1 MQENSLKKV
10 GLRVPAFF
18 GKVMIT
24 LQHLQIRIDW
34 PQTFQMQGTSALSH
48 LQIRIDWPQRLQM
61 QEAAAKIGSADPL
74 SCCAA
79 ADGAF
84 AANPAGRGP
93 GGRELWR
100 PQPPGIPSILICRC
114 DRALRCRSTGV
125 KHLPTRGQER
135 QTKASRIKT
144 NSQYPRR
151 KLCQAQI
158 HCNLVA
164 IYDNFV
170 AF

>member
-48 LQIRIDWPQRLQM
+48 LQIRIDWLQRLQM

-79 ADGAF
+79 ADGVF
-84 AANPAGRGP
+84 AANPCHLRLVGKMATGRTT
-93 GGRELWR
+93 GRFDFKEYR
-100 PQPPGIPSILICRC
+100 PI
-114 DRALRCRSTGV
+114 
-125 KHLPTRGQER
+125 
-135 QTKASRIKT
+135 
-144 NSQYPRR
+144 
-151 KLCQAQI
+151 
-158 HCNLVA
+158 
-164 IYDNFV
+164 
-170 AF
+170 